1 MLISDVGMW
10 MFLQVFGVEWNPYE
24 VTHGCPQAFV
34 TFGRKHIKLWTCDQ
48 ASNFTSK
55 QLSFGK

>member
-1 MLISDVGMW
+1 MYAP
-10 MFLQVFGVEWNPYE
+10 LQVFGVEWNPYE

-55 QLSFGK
+55 QLSFGE